1 MVLYS
6 RYKTWSFGPGYL
18 LEGKDLPRILRP
30 CQGQSK
36 IILIDVGQGVWVF
49 VDHAD
54 GVCRTGGYTQ
64 SATDTFLQ
72 GNDGDVVSHVD
83 GLYLASVKTGFTT
96 FTGLCIHRRIKIGLG
111 D

>member
-83 GLYLASVKTGFTT
+83 AYCPRLCSSV
-96 FTGLCIHRRIKIGLG
+96 CIGGNRSWESHLTI
-111 D
+111 